1 MKFFFQRPFEG
12 SVSLLILI
20 RFSVVSFFMNVP
32 GRRTLVTGHI
42 FKKGYVNGS
51 ILTVLLSRNG
61 SGWFFFSRIFI
72 EFLRALSGWTGFHP
86 DAFPILKMVHFDL

>member
-42 FKKGYVNGS
+42 FISFKKKKDTLMGP
-51 ILTVLLSRNG
+51 
-61 SGWFFFSRIFI
+61 F
-72 EFLRALSGWTGFHP
+72 
-86 DAFPILKMVHFDL
+86 